1 MERGSHL
8 CRARFRATIASS
20 PSCPT
25 RSSRSRTH
33 PRAPPHRQQGAHDRE
48 LFHRGRY
55 AANAIRVYVSRLTRL
70 LLSQCPSLSQ
80 SVHLWQLL
88 LARSQPLPDI
98 IVGNRAV
105 VSTRRRVSRTHSG
118 VESRGIAE
126 SWGGDAV
133 RAARFSHCFHA
144 RPRPQSQIDRVHGQ
158 TEMRSRQRYRV
169 RAAQMYIISLPG
181 LLVHSATCTPLPL
194 PLPCQPKCFTTS
206 STSREQDTV

>member
-1 MERGSHL
+1 MSSTLPSYNRVVTILPHTKLSLSHSPPRSAPPATRRTRPRALPQREIRCER
-8 CRARFRATIASS
+8 
-20 PSCPT
+20 
-25 RSSRSRTH
+25 H
-33 PRAPPHRQQGAHDRE
+33 PRLCLTPHAT
-48 LFHRGRY
+48 
-55 AANAIRVYVSRLTRL
+55 AIVSV
-70 LLSQCPSLSQ
+70 
-80 SVHLWQLL
+80 SVVVSVLHLWQLL